1 MKRILLL
8 VLLTF
13 AFSAA
18 SAQVTTSSISGNVTD
33 QNGAPL
39 VGATVIAIHTPS
51 GTQYGAAVDTKGNY
65 RIYNVRP
72 GGPYTLRFQM
82 TRESDGWKISSLE
95 SSYGMAQSAAADTVS

>member
-39 VGATVIAIHTPS
+39 VGATVIAIHTQI
-51 GTQYGAAVDTKGNY
+51 GRAHV
-65 RIYNVRP
+65 
-72 GGPYTLRFQM
+72 
-82 TRESDGWKISSLE
+82 
-95 SSYGMAQSAAADTVS
+95 